1 MAEHDIIV
9 VGASAGGV
17 EALTQL
23 VAAFPENLPAAV
35 FIVLHIPAEGTS
47 VLPRILNRAGP
58 LHAVHPVDGQ
68 AVQKGHIYVAPA
80 DQHMLLKPGYIH
92 LTHGPRENG
101 HRPAVDPL
109 FRSAARAYGP
119 RVIGVVLSGALD
131 DGTAGLVAIHLRG
144 GMCVVQ
150 DPNDALYPGMPQSAI
165 DNVDVDDIVPIAQM
179 GNTLFQLSQTPIPD
193 EVETSREEAGL
204 IAVEVDMAELD
215 EHAMQEDEH
224 PGKPSVYGCPEC
236 GGTLW
241 EIQEGEVFRYR
252 CRIGHAY
259 SAQTLLSEQSEALED
274 ALWVALRALEESASL
289 ASSMA
294 ERAIKRGSMHSAA
307 QFSEQA
313 KDASDRAE
321 IVRQAL
327 KYGTLT
333 LSGDKSIGK
342 VDPNVKRD
350 QDSL

>member
-1 MAEHDIIV
+1 MPQHDIIV
-9 VGASAGGV
+9 IGASAGGV

-23 VAAFPENLPAAV
+23 VAALPENLPAAV

-58 LHAVHPVDGQ
+58 LHAVHPIDGQ
-68 AVQKGHIYVAPA
+68 AIQKGHLYVAPP
-80 DQHMLLKPGYIH
+80 DQHLLLKPGYIH
-92 LTHGPRENG
+92 LTRGPRENG

-109 FRSAARAYGP
+109 FRSAARAYAS

-131 DGTAGLVAIHLRG
+131 DGTAGMVAVKMRG
-144 GMCVVQ
+144 GICVVQ

-165 DNVDVDDIVPIAQM
+165 DNVAVDYIVPIAQM
-179 GNTLFQLSQTPIPD
+179 GNMLFQLSQTPTSD
-193 EVETSREEAGL
+193 DVETPLPESEL
-204 IAVEVDMAELD
+204 IAVEIDMAELD
-215 EHAMQEDEH
+215 EDAMQEEEH

-241 EIQEGEVFRYR
+241 EIQEGELFRYR

-259 SAQTLLSEQSEALED
+259 SAQTLLAEQSEALEE

-289 ASSMA
+289 ANHMA
-294 ERAIKRGSMHSAA
+294 ERAAKRGSKHSAE

-313 KDASDRAE
+313 KEARDRAE

-333 LSGDKSIGK
+333 LGGDKSIGK
-342 VDPNVKRD
+342 DDPSVKLGD
-350 QDSL
+350 NAL